1 MGLTVTQLQS
11 LMAPD
16 KTGRKGK
23 APNAVIRNADG
34 QLETA
39 FVKSSQFGKF
49 DSKMGTKRR
58 SRKGRVVT
66 MPNGYARYNGITDT
80 EVVMYQV

>member
-1 MGLTVTQLQS
+1 MGLTVAQMTS
-11 LMAPD
+11 LMAPS
-16 KTGRKGK
+16 KVAKGK

-80 EVVMYQV
+80 EVVAYQV